1 MRGGQTAS
9 AARQAAER
17 VMEEREK
24 LYVELKV
31 CRRSKGWRGVVPYY

>member
-31 CRRSKGWRGVVPYY
+31 CRHSKGWRGVVPYY